1 MWARDG
7 CEDMLS
13 FPAAAV
19 LGLALCTL
27 LAHGKEAK
35 TEEKLGTVIGIDLG
49 TTYSCVGVYKNG
61 RVEIIANDQVGQQ
74 QMKRQ
79 RGSRTWLISCLP
91 ASSFLRGGGRH
102 SRGMAVSFFNH
113 LCCYCLLIGPE
124 RSEPGSPF

>member
-1 MWARDG
+1 M
-7 CEDMLS
+7 
-13 FPAAAV
+13 

-74 QMKRQ
+74 PRKRS
-79 RGSRTWLISCLP
+79 GSARQP
-91 ASSFLRGGGRH
+91 RVA
-102 SRGMAVSFFNH
+102 H
-113 LCCYCLLIGPE
+113 LL
-124 RSEPGSPF
+124 F